1 MPGKRAVEGGTF
13 ITPRATY
20 RVNVDSVD
28 PSAQDPSIP
37 ILDTRAAPNV
47 SVGLGQGDCAQYGQN
62 GQIDFAVILSG
73 FSSVTLE
80 LWLLAEV
87 ERREL
92 EYPGASSSSSSS
104 SLPTTEEWVYVE
116 EKAISKSVLW
126 VVKDIPPG
134 QYKVRVGAVTGSGE
148 LQIREGHAA

>member
-13 ITPRATY
+13 ITPRAMY
-20 RVNVDSVD
+20 RADVDAVD
-28 PSAQDPSIP
+28 PGAQDPSVP
-37 ILDTRAAPNV
+37 ILDTRPAPNV
-47 SVGLGQGDCAQYGQN
+47 SVGLGQGDVAQYGQN

-80 LWLLAEV
+80 LWLLAEI

-104 SLPTTEEWVYVE
+104 VLPTTEEWVYVG
-116 EKAISKSVLW
+116 EKVISRSVLW
-126 VVKDIPPG
+126 IVKDIPPG
-134 QYKVRVGAVTGSGE
+134 QYKVRVSAATGSGS